1 MVKIKIPKPY
11 QLGIFFLVCTS
22 WCSGVTFFV
31 LKTWFFIEGDY
42 GIESH
47 SLQFPSLQF
56 HGASAFLM
64 MVAFGVLL
72 GSHIPLTWRIK
83 RKRKSGIALIVIP
96 AFLMITA
103 YLLYYIAEDT
113 TREWVA
119 YAHLAVGFSFP
130 IVLTIHILTKIRKK
144 KQHEH

>member
-1 MVKIKIPKPY
+1 MVRVKIPRPY
-11 QLGIFFLVCTS
+11 QLGLFFLVFTS

-31 LKTWFFIEGDY
+31 LKTWFFVDGTY
-42 GIESH
+42 GVESH
-47 SLQFPSLQF
+47 PWQFPTLQF

-64 MVAFGVLL
+64 MICFGLLL
-72 GSHIPLTWRIK
+72 GSHIPLSWRIK

-96 AFLMITA
+96 AFLIITA

-113 TREWVA
+113 SREWVA

-130 IVLTIHILTKIRKK
+130 IVLIIHIMTKIRNKK
-144 KQHEH
+144 